1 MNGILQRLPLGGK
14 LARKR
19 LMRGDQS
26 ALAKGKH
33 SPYAPHPPIGR
44 EAAPCK
50 KSIPPHL
57 TKNFPHVPAT
67 LKKRNK
73 LSLRK
78 WRGHGGSSR
87 EVREVWRVGTPL
99 RKRGSYPP
107 RSFRC
112 HTLQGFRLGTCG
124 EGSERGARRRAGKRQ
139 RSESAER
146 PRARTGSRRDV
157 PSAAWREAKAA

>member
-26 ALAKGKH
+26 ALAKGIH
-33 SPYAPHPPIGR
+33 SPYAHHSPIGR

-50 KSIPPHL
+50 KSIPPNRQ
-57 TKNFPHVPAT
+57 KNFPQAYPPHT
-67 LKKRNK
+67 KRNK
-73 LSLRK
+73 SLLCMGGCAWGKFSGGQGGLEGRETLS
-78 WRGHGGSSR
+78 RGL
-87 EVREVWRVGTPL
+87 PA
-99 RKRGSYPP
+99 PP

-112 HTLQGFRLGTCG
+112 HTSQESRWGTCG

-139 RSESAER
+139 QSESAER